1 MSASHFAVSPTKRL
15 PRRPHAML
23 ACLLV
28 VLLAVAA
35 QAADRNP
42 SDKGDKKPG
51 DHPAGP
57 AIRSSEQ
64 AFVAAFNRG
73 DAKAVAALWTESGSL
88 ADEQG
93 QVYKGR
99 KAIED
104 EYAAFFKANAGARI
118 EVAIQSIETPT
129 ADTAIEDGVGR
140 VISKEGAAP
149 VASRYS
155 AVHVLADGK
164 WLMASVRETAVEL
177 PSAYPQLRELQWL
190 VGSWDAKNEATTL
203 HTTAHWIADRSFL
216 ERSYTVRENGVTS
229 SSGTQIIGWDAQAGK
244 IRSWSFDSTGGH
256 GTGLWTA
263 TVQGWSIESHGMLV
277 DGTPTSSRDLVI
289 RIPDE
294 NDVFGW
300 RSTDRKVGDTDLP
313 DTGEVSLERVMEKH

>member
-1 MSASHFAVSPTKRL
+1 MIASHFAVSPAKRL

-23 ACLLV
+23 TSLLV

-35 QAADRNP
+35 QAADRSP
-42 SDKGDKKPG
+42 SAKGGKNSD
-51 DHPAGP
+51 DHLAGP
-57 AIRSSEQ
+57 AIRASEQ

-73 DAKAVAALWTESGSL
+73 DAKAVAALWTEEGSL
-88 ADEQG
+88 VDDQG
-93 QVYKGR
+93 QISKGR
-99 KAIED
+99 KAIEA
-104 EYAAFFKANAGARI
+104 EYAAFFQANAGARI

-129 ADTAIEDGVGR
+129 PDTAIEDGVAR

-149 VASRYS
+149 LASRYT
-155 AVHVLADGK
+155 AVHVRHEGK

-190 VGSWDAKNEATTL
+190 VGSWEAKNEGTTL
-203 HTTAHWIADRSFL
+203 HTTVRWIADRSFL
-216 ERSYTVRENGVTS
+216 ERSYTVHENGVTS
-229 SSGTQIIGWDAQAGK
+229 SSGTQIIGWDPQAGA

-256 GTGLWTA
+256 GSGVWTA
-263 TVQGWSIESHGMLV
+263 TTRGWSIEAHGMLA
-277 DGTPTSSRDLVI
+277 DGTPTASHDLLI

-313 DTGEVSLERVMEKH
+313 DTGEVSLERVAEKH